1 MRIGIV
7 VAEFHE
13 EIASAMLEAARNRA
27 EDLDVE
33 VGEVR
38 RVFGSY
44 DTPLPAQA
52 LLAADEIDG
61 VVVLGA
67 VITGE
72 TQHDEMI
79 FTSTVKT
86 LQELSLQ
93 HGKPVAL
100 GITGP
105 GMTWDQARDRVGYA
119 ANAVEACVKTAK
131 ASD

>member
-13 EIASAMLEAARNRA
+13 EITSRMLETARERA
-27 EDLDVE
+27 DELDVE
-33 VGEVR
+33 VVDVR
-38 RVFGSY
+38 RVYGSY

-52 LLAADEIDG
+52 LLETGEVDG

-72 TQHDEMI
+72 TLHDEMI
-79 FTSTVKT
+79 FSSTVKT
-86 LQELSLQ
+86 LQELSLE

-105 GMTWDQARDRVGYA
+105 GQTWDQAADRVGYA
-119 ANAVEACVKTAK
+119 AGAVDAVVKLDK
-131 ASD
+131 ASG